1 MVRICCSKPQTC
13 QLPSPNQIHCQ
24 RHRGGGP
31 EGSYLLRNES
41 GGGVAPEAS
50 QVEAAGKL
58 VVPGHH
64 ASLQEQ
70 FSSLS

>member
-1 MVRICCSKPQTC
+1 MVRICYSEPQTC

-24 RHRGGGP
+24 RHTGGGP

-50 QVEAAGKL
+50 EVEAAGKL